1 MKTRIIISEPT
12 EVIDPLITELA
23 TRINNSK
30 RVLVIT
36 GAGIS
41 CSGGIPD
48 FRSSDGLYD
57 LVKKKHPKTM
67 MKGQDLFDAMLFR
80 DKRQTE
86 CFYTFMAELKSVIS
100 TAMPTATHSFIRSLQ
115 ESGKL
120 MRCYTQ
126 NIDCLEDPID
136 LSVVRLHGS
145 MDRVKC
151 TLCAASYDFT
161 TDYEDQF
168 RNGKPPVCP
177 QCETYDNERMRLGKR
192 QLAMGTLRPNIV
204 LYNEEHPEG
213 ETIGKLQT
221 TDLRRK
227 PDLMIVMG
235 TSLKIPALKKFIKQA
250 AKLIHHSSKNGKVI
264 FINRTAPTK
273 EWNKVFDY
281 EVLGDTDDWVNMIQQ
296 KIQKAEENVE
306 METTTIPVEDTKN
319 ITIKRTASASQLPL
333 PEVYHKR
340 SPKRANTTSPAIKSV

>member
-1 MKTRIIISEPT
+1 MKTKIIISEPA
-12 EVIDPLITELA
+12 EVIDPVITELA
-23 TRINNSK
+23 TRIDNSK

-57 LVKKKHPKTM
+57 LVKKKHPKTIL
-67 MKGQDLFDAMLFR
+67 KGQDLFDAMLFK

-100 TAMPTATHSFIRSLQ
+100 TAIPTATHSFIRNLQ
-115 ESGKL
+115 ENGKL

-126 NIDCLEDPID
+126 NIDCLEDPLD

-151 TLCAASYDFT
+151 TLCTASYDFT
-161 TDYEDQF
+161 SDYEDQF
-168 RNGKPPVCP
+168 RNGNPPICP
-177 QCETYDNERMRLGKR
+177 QCETYDNERTRLGKR

-204 LYNEEHPEG
+204 LYNEEHPDG
-213 ETIGKLQT
+213 ETIGKLQN

-250 AKLIHHSSKNGKVI
+250 AKLIHHSSRNGKVI

-273 EWNKVFDY
+273 EWDKVFDY
-281 EVLGDTDDWVNMIQQ
+281 EVLGDTDDWVHLIQQ
-296 KIQKAEENVE
+296 KMKKADQDVKMEE
-306 METTTIPVEDTKN
+306 TPAIPENASEVPL
-319 ITIKRTASASQLPL
+319 KRAASASQKTLTDTFYRKTP
-333 PEVYHKR
+333 KKSNMA
-340 SPKRANTTSPAIKSV
+340 SPSIKTI